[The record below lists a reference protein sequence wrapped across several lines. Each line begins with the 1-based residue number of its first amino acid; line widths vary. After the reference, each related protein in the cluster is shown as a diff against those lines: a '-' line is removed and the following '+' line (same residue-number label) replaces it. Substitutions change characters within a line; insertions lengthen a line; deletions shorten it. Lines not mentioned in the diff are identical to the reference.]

1 MNVNVRGKNKFEPT
15 EAIRNYAIDKLQK
28 LNQYF
33 NRPEELTAH
42 VVCKVYDSY
51 QVAEV
56 TIPTKRMILRAEAK
70 DQTVYGAID
79 IAIDKLETQIKRHKS
94 KIYKSFK
101 KREGLGKH
109 YAETSDFDIE
119 KFKTQIM
126 ATNLVKS
133 KTVELEPMTPDD
145 AILQMEMLGH
155 NFFLFINVETNKPS
169 VVYLRNDHNYGII
182 EGIYEGD

>member
-15 EAIRNYAIDKLQK
+15 EAIKNYATDKLQK

-33 NRPEELTAH
+33 RNPEELTAH
-42 VVCKVYDSY
+42 VLCKVYDSY

-56 TIPTKRMILRAEAK
+56 TIPTKRLILRAESK
-70 DQTVYGAID
+70 DETIYGAID
-79 IAIDKLETQIKRHKS
+79 IAIDKLETQIKKPKS

-101 KREGLGKH
+101 KRENLGKH
-109 YAETSDFDIE
+109 YAENTVFDIE
-119 KFKTQIM
+119 KFKTQIL

-133 KTVELEPMTPDD
+133 KQVDLKPMTPDD

-155 NFFLFINVETNKPS
+155 NFFLFINIETNKPS
-169 VVYLRNDHNYGII
+169 VVYLREDHNYGII
-182 EGIYEGD
+182 EGIYEGE

>member
-1 MNVNVRGKNKFEPT
+1 MNVIVRGKNKFEPT
-15 EAIRNYAIDKLQK
+15 EAIKNYAIDKLQK
-28 LNQYF
+28 LNQF
-33 NRPEELTAH
+33 FKNPDEITAN
-42 VVCKVYDSY
+42 VLCKVYDSY

-56 TIPTKRMILRAEAK
+56 TIPTKRIILRAESK

-109 YAETSDFDIE
+109 YAETSDFDLE
-119 KFKTQIM
+119 KFKTEIL
-126 ATNLVKS
+126 ASNLVKS
-133 KTVELEPMTPDD
+133 KSVELKPMTPDD

-155 NFFLFINVETNKPS
+155 DFFLFLNVETNKPS
-169 VVYLRNDHNYGII
+169 VVYIRNDHNYGII
-182 EGIYEGD
+182 EGIYEGE